1 MLVFVMRGTMS
12 QVAAWLAYLA
22 KKCGSRTIKQILD
35 EGEGDKGG
43 GLPPVQ
49 VREGFDPSL

>member
-35 EGEGDKGG
+35 EGCF
-43 GLPPVQ
+43 
-49 VREGFDPSL
+49 GFPYYKLT

>member
-12 QVAAWLAYLA
+12 QVVAWLAYLA

-43 GLPPVQ
+43 GLSPRVGKRG
-49 VREGFDPSL
+49 V